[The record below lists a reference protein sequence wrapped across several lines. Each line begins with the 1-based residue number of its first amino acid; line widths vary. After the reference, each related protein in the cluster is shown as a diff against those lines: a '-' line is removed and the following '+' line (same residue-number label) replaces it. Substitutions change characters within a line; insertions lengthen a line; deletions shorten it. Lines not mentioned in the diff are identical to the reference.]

1 MQPINRRDFLLSFSS
16 AFAAVAIKPSQA
28 VAVNQDL
35 YLNQALGIA
44 IKKPSKWV
52 FQDLR
57 NFADL
62 KSNQILSESISPEL
76 ESEIMNSEA
85 PLVVFAEASNEGER
99 FKPSAALYAEHLELL
114 NHETIDDVIKYE
126 ENLYSE
132 ILPDYRLI
140 KATPGVSVNGYKS
153 IKMETMFTFK
163 TDKISPISVRNISI
177 ITQRHPFIYTLRL
190 FDSPANSM
198 NAQYEMS
205 KIVRSIHYS

>member
-62 KSNQILSESISPEL
+62 KSNQILSDSISPEL
-76 ESEIMNSEA
+76 ELEIMNSEA

-126 ENLYSE
+126 ENLSSE

-190 FDSPANSM
+190 FDSPANSLY
-198 NAQYEMS
+198 AQSEMS

>member
-16 AFAAVAIKPSQA
+16 AFAAVAI
-28 VAVNQDL
+28 
-35 YLNQALGIA
+35 
-44 IKKPSKWV
+44 
-52 FQDLR
+52 DLR
-57 NFADL
+57 NFTDL
-62 KSNQILSESISPEL
+62 KSNQILSEAISSEL
-76 ESEIMNSEA
+76 ELEIMNSDA

-140 KATPGVSVNGYKS
+140 KATAGVSVNGYKS

-177 ITQRHPFIYTLRL
+177 ITQRPPFIYTLRL

-198 NAQYEMS
+198 NAQSEMS

>member
-28 VAVNQDL
+28 VAINQDL

-62 KSNQILSESISPEL
+62 KSNQILSDSISPEL
-76 ESEIMNSEA
+76 ELEIMNSEA

-126 ENLYSE
+126 ENLSSE

-198 NAQYEMS
+198 NAQSEMS

>member
-62 KSNQILSESISPEL
+62 KSNQILSDSISPEL
-76 ESEIMNSEA
+76 ELEIMNSEA

-126 ENLYSE
+126 ENLSSE

-198 NAQYEMS
+198 NAQSEMS